1 VHGAQHLA
9 EIGGSPQASPDAA
22 TLEAEIADLIKTAGA
37 SLRGEPADTA
47 LDPGGPERERAAWDA
62 DIRILATDK
71 IVGLAP
77 FSAVRTR
84 RTAIVA
90 GALAL
95 TLVLGGIGGW
105 TARSLIGGAASPA
118 AVDQRPPAQMPPSD
132 GRTIAIETARAV
144 EPTRPTKPGGA
155 TGGRIDGSTTTG
167 SAARLDGAPGYTKAK
182 AAPAAQPS
190 PSSALA
196 SAPAPRRPKTPAP
209 PLTPFPETKPTTI
222 EGWVVREVTNGT
234 AVLQGP
240 NGVWNAKRGDNVPG
254 LGTVDSIVMWGN
266 RWIVST
272 SRGLVSTQ

>member
-1 VHGAQHLA
+1 
-9 EIGGSPQASPDAA
+9 
-22 TLEAEIADLIKTAGA
+22 
-37 SLRGEPADTA
+37 
-47 LDPGGPERERAAWDA
+47 
-62 DIRILATDK
+62 
-71 IVGLAP
+71 
-77 FSAVRTR
+77 
-84 RTAIVA
+84 
-90 GALAL
+90 
-95 TLVLGGIGGW
+95 
-105 TARSLIGGAASPA
+105 
-118 AVDQRPPAQMPPSD
+118 MPPSD
-132 GRTIAIETARAV
+132 SRTIAIETARAV